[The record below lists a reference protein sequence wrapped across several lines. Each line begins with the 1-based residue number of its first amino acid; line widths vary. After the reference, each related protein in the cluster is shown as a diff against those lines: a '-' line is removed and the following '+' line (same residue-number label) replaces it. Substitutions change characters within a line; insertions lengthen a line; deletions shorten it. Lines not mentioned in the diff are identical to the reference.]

1 LAQHYELGIR
11 GEAIAKGFLLSKG
24 YVILE
29 TNWRFNKLEVDIIA
43 DNGETL
49 VFVEVKTRSSNNF
62 GKPEE
67 AVDFDKKMNLINAAE
82 AYLNFLHAEMEVRF
96 DILAII
102 LNEDTT
108 EINHIE
114 DAFYPGDELVEDIN

>member
-1 LAQHYELGIR
+1 MAQHYELGIR